1 MWLLFLNYQTIYTC
15 KFGII
20 KKKLNKKRN
29 FIVTNH
35 SLKEIICLVVIS
47 LDCMK
52 KIIIYNIFTS
62 VLIELRPIVVLNYF
76 KKIIFMVILHIGIK
90 LE

>member
-1 MWLLFLNYQTIYTC
+1 
-15 KFGII
+15 
-20 KKKLNKKRN
+20 
-29 FIVTNH
+29 
-35 SLKEIICLVVIS
+35 
-47 LDCMK
+47 MK